1 MRLMV
6 NWNDCWR
13 CGIEVYEM
21 KKRFLEGARSCCSL
35 DARLVTAK
43 ENHSEYRG
51 MNRKRQAVRL
61 FHVDG
66 GIIRDKFTERCDYL
80 LMNDDLKEAYFIELK
95 SSKIRHAYEQINK
108 TIRMARESLHGYE
121 MYKRIVFNGK
131 VTIGVTQSWLIRERI
146 KAGKSSRGRDRL
158 RYERALMEECINE
171 DF

>member
-1 MRLMV
+1 MADTRLKNGSRIGYAYAV
-6 NWNDCWR
+6 NDLR
-13 CGIEVYEM
+13 KVLAQVERIT
-21 KKRFLEGARSCCSL
+21 LSL
-35 DARLVTAK
+35 K
-43 ENHSEYRG
+43 NIYR
-51 MNRKRQAVRL
+51 
-61 FHVDG
+61 
-66 GIIRDKFTERCDYL
+66 L